1 MNPETYKEV
10 QSLERMTVGELKEKY
25 LDVFGEETRSNNK
38 PFLKKRIA
46 WRIQALAGGDL
57 SERAR
62 KRAKELARDAD
73 LRMRAPRDPVKPGS
87 AEARA
92 RSVKSRL
99 SSAHDPRVPLPGVL
113 LHREYKGRDIV
124 VRVLDEG
131 FEFEDRRYKSL
142 TAIAREVTGGKWN
155 GFVFFGLNKAS
166 TKKHKGRK

>member
-99 SSAHDPRVPLPGVL
+99 SSAHDPRVPPRRAPSPRIQRAGHRGPGA
-113 LHREYKGRDIV
+113 GRGFR
-124 VRVLDEG
+124 VRG
-131 FEFEDRRYKSL
+131 SPISRSRHCPRSDRRQMERL
-142 TAIAREVTGGKWN
+142 RL
-155 GFVFFGLNKAS
+155 FGLNNTTQKN
-166 TKKHKGRK
+166 KGRK

>member
-1 MNPETYKEV
+1 MNPDTFKEV
-10 QSLERMTVGELKEKY
+10 QGLERMTVGELKEKY
-25 LDVFGEETRSNNK
+25 LDVFDEETRSNNK
-38 PFLKKRIA
+38 PFLQKRIA
-46 WRIQALAGGDL
+46 WRIQALAEGNL

-73 LRMRAPRDPVKPGS
+73 LRIRAPRDPVKPGS

-113 LHREYKGRDIV
+113 LHREYQGRDIV

-131 FEFEDRRYKSL
+131 FEFEDRRYTSL
-142 TAIAREVTGGKWN
+142 TAIACEVTGGKWN
-155 GFVFFGLNKAS
+155 GFVFFGLNKAA
-166 TKKHKGRK
+166 TKQNKGRK

>member
-1 MNPETYKEV
+1 MNPDTFKEV

-25 LDVFGEETRSNNK
+25 LDVFDEETRSNNK
-38 PFLKKRIA
+38 PFLQKRIA
-46 WRIQALAGGDL
+46 WRIQALAEGDL

-73 LRMRAPRDPVKPGS
+73 LRIRAPRDPAKPGS

-92 RSVKSRL
+92 RSVKNRL

-113 LHREYKGRDIV
+113 LHREYQGRDIV

-131 FEFEDRRYKSL
+131 FEFEDRRYTSL
-142 TAIAREVTGGKWN
+142 TAIACEVTGGKWN
-155 GFVFFGLNKAS
+155 GFVFFGLNKAA
-166 TKKHKGRK
+166 TKQNKGRK